1 MSAQVWVQAL
11 SLGGLLAAIGWSV
24 AAGPLRIFGR
34 ASRDLV
40 VFNALVLVA
49 SLAWWPLS
57 GLDVLPPAYRLTLGL
72 MAWLAGV
79 QWLCLG
85 LHKLHDFKHTYAVS
99 PFMLPFVGLVMAIVA
114 WMDGS
119 GQGSQMAACG
129 VSIWMLGVTVQ
140 QGFPALSAVAGAL
153 AARWALFPIA
163 FACLVWLFGM
173 GWVGWLM
180 VFPAASGAS
189 ASVNSSVAG
198 GGVAAILGVPSALVW
213 LLSWALLNGGMLA
226 LVMLKLVDKIRELS
240 TEDDLTGAMNMR
252 TFMALLNAER
262 ERIRRNPQIQ
272 TVLVGVI
279 DQYEGLNRQLGFA
292 AGDAA
297 LRHVT
302 GIIGRGLR
310 KTDRLASSMQGE
322 LLLFLPATP
331 AVGATLV
338 AERTQAAIKSNP
350 LLWRGQ
356 AINLTLSIGLASWE
370 DGTTTSEHLLDLATQ
385 AVQRARREGGARIRL
400 AASDGFSGTA
410 VSAPSAREAAA
421 GSGHV
426 GAT

>member
-1 MSAQVWVQAL
+1 MSAQIWVQAL
-11 SLGGLLAAIGWSV
+11 SLGGVLAALGWSV

-34 ASRDLV
+34 ASRDVV
-40 VFNALVLVA
+40 VFNALALVA
-49 SLAWWPLS
+49 SLAWWPMS
-57 GLDVLPPAYRLTLGL
+57 GLDMLPPAYRLTLGL
-72 MAWLAGV
+72 MAWLAGI
-79 QWLCLG
+79 QWFCLG
-85 LHKLHDFKHTYAVS
+85 LHKLYDFKPTYAVS
-99 PFMLPFVGLVMAIVA
+99 PFMLPFVGVVMAAVA

-129 VSIWMLGVTVQ
+129 VSLWMLGVTVQ
-140 QGFPALSAVAGAL
+140 QGFAALSAVAGGA
-153 AARWALFPIA
+153 AARWALLPMA
-163 FACLVWLFGM
+163 LACLVWLVGM

-180 VFPAASGAS
+180 VSPVSANDGVGSHTLSGA
-189 ASVNSSVAG
+189 
-198 GGVAAILGVPSALVW
+198 GVAAILGVPSALVW
-213 LLSWALLNGGMLA
+213 LLSWALLNGGMLG

-252 TFMALLNAER
+252 TFLALLNAER

-279 DQYEGLNRQLGFA
+279 DQHEGLNRQLGFA

-370 DGTTTSEHLLDLATQ
+370 DGTTTSEHLLELATQ

-400 AASDGFSGTA
+400 ASSDALSGASVSVPPPRDG
-410 VSAPSAREAAA
+410 VSVTHHA
-421 GSGHV
+421 
-426 GAT
+426 

>member
-1 MSAQVWVQAL
+1 MSAQVWVQAF
-11 SLGGLLAAIGWSV
+11 SLAALLAVLGWLV

-40 VFNALVLVA
+40 VFNALALAA
-49 SLAWWPLS
+49 SLAWWPLPV
-57 GLDVLPPAYRLTLGL
+57 LDALPPAYRLTLGL

-79 QWLCLG
+79 QWLCLA

-99 PFMLPFVGLVMAIVA
+99 PFMLPFVGLVMAAVA
-114 WMDGS
+114 WFDSG

-129 VSIWMLGVTVQ
+129 VSLWMLGVTVQ
-140 QGFPALSAVAGAL
+140 QGFPALSAVAGAS
-153 AARWALFPIA
+153 AARWGLFP
-163 FACLVWLFGM
+163 FALSGLVWLGGM
-173 GWVGWLM
+173 AWAGWSVLS
-180 VFPAASGAS
+180 PEASGGSPGAG
-189 ASVNSSVAG
+189 SVSG
-198 GGVAAILGVPSALVW
+198 LLGVPSVLVW
-213 LLSWALLNGGMLA
+213 LVSWALLNGGMSA
-226 LVMLKLVDKIRELS
+226 LIMLKLVDKIRELS

-252 TFMALLNAER
+252 TFLALLNAER

-272 TVLVGVI
+272 TVLVAVI
-279 DQYEGLNRQLGFA
+279 DQHDALNRQLGFA

-338 AERTQAAIKSNP
+338 AERTQATVKANP

-356 AINLTLSIGLASWE
+356 AINLTLSMGLASWE
-370 DGTTTSEHLLDLATQ
+370 DGGMSSDQLLDLATQ

-400 AASDGFSGTA
+400 ASYDAFATTSVTPPPQRPAS
-410 VSAPSAREAAA
+410 PS
-421 GSGHV
+421 V
-426 GAT
+426 ATEPPVV

>member
-11 SLGGLLAAIGWSV
+11 SLGGMLAALGWGV

-34 ASRDLV
+34 ASRDVV
-40 VFNALVLVA
+40 VFNALAWVA
-49 SLAWWPLS
+49 SLAWWPFS
-57 GLDVLPPAYRLTLGL
+57 GLDMLPPAYRLTLGL
-72 MAWLAGV
+72 MAWLAGI
-79 QWLCLG
+79 QWFSLG
-85 LHKLHDFKHTYAVS
+85 LHKLYDFKPTYAVS
-99 PFMLPFVGLVMAIVA
+99 PFMLPFVGAVMAAVA

-129 VSIWMLGVTVQ
+129 VSLWMLGVTVQ
-140 QGFPALSAVAGAL
+140 QGYAALSAVAGGA
-153 AARWALFPIA
+153 AARWALLPLGLT
-163 FACLVWLFGM
+163 CLVWLAGM
-173 GWVGWLM
+173 GWSGWLM
-180 VFPAASGAS
+180 VTPAS
-189 ASVNSSVAG
+189 ASGNTSAHLWSG
-198 GGVAAILGVPSALVW
+198 TDVAAILGVPSALVW

-252 TFMALLNAER
+252 TFLALLNAER

-279 DQYEGLNRQLGFA
+279 DQHEGLNRQLGFA

-370 DGTTTSEHLLDLATQ
+370 DGTTTSEHLLELATQ

-400 AASDGFSGTA
+400 ASSDAFSGTS
-410 VSAPSAREAAA
+410 VSAPPQKEMASVA
-421 GSGHV
+421 GNAGT
-426 GAT
+426 A